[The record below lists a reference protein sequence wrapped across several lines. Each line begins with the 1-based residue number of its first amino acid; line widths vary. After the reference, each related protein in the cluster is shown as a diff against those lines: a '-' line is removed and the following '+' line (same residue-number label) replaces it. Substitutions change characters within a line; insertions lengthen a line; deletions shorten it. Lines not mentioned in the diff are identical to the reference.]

1 METALAISSLWS
13 GKDLLDQ
20 YKDYPI
26 HQGPTEE
33 EETPIIIEHDSD
45 SEDEEE

>member
-1 METALAISSLWS
+1 METTLTISSLRS
-13 GKDLLDQ
+13 GKDLPYP
-20 YKDYPI
+20 YKDDPI
-26 HQGPTEE
+26 HQGLIKE